1 MRQVA
6 VFAPMGTLDHQ
17 TGILNAVRCFA
28 AAGWQVDVYTV
39 RNLRYPQARFESSQ
53 VTVRHLPVSFDAER
67 EPRMVVTLLFTLWM
81 LFKLRRLPH
90 VVFAGGIRGLFAAYA
105 CSLLRSTQVINY
117 QTELY
122 IGEKLD
128 TRAARL
134 FKAVERRAAQR
145 SRITIEHDA
154 TRRDLLSRDLGVPL
168 ERILVVPNA
177 PCGPARRHTSRLLHE
192 RFGLDSGTPILLC
205 PGTISPAFATE
216 LAVQA
221 AQRLREPWRCVVHS
235 AQPRADDDAEIRAL
249 RAMDSRRC
257 VLFSLAPVDYARIDD
272 LLGSA
277 RVGLVL
283 YSALVGDNTAAVGL
297 ASGKLSHF
305 LKLGVPVIVSP
316 LPGLADFVLRH
327 RVGEVLHSPDDLPQL
342 IARINADAEGYR
354 ARALKCFD
362 EHLSYD
368 RAFRVVL
375 DVAETLAEP
384 RRS

>member
-1 MRQVA
+1 MRRVA

-17 TGILNAVRCFA
+17 TGILNAVHCFA

-39 RNLRYPQARFESSQ
+39 RNVRYPPARFESSQ
-53 VTVRHLPVSFDAER
+53 VTVLHLPVTFDAER

-81 LFKLRRLPH
+81 LFKLYRLPR

-105 CSLLRSTQVINY
+105 CSLLRSIHVINY

-122 IGEKLD
+122 IGDKLD

-134 FKAVERRAAQR
+134 FKTIERRAAQR

-168 ERILVVPNA
+168 ERIVVVPNA
-177 PCGPARRHTSRLLHE
+177 PCGSAHQHTSRLLHE
-192 RFGLDSGTPILLC
+192 RFGLDSSTPILLC

-216 LAVQA
+216 VAVQA
-221 AQRLREPWRCVVHS
+221 AQLLREPWCCVVHS
-235 AQPRADDDAEIRAL
+235 AQPRADDDLEIRAL
-249 RAMDSRRC
+249 RAMDKREC

-283 YSALVGDNTAAVGL
+283 YSASVGDNTAAVGL

-316 LPGLADFVLRH
+316 LRGLADFVLHH

-342 IARINADAEGYR
+342 IERIDADAEGYR
-354 ARALKCFD
+354 ERALKCFD

-368 RAFRVVL
+368 RAFRAVL
-375 DVAETLAEP
+375 DVADTLAAT